1 MKKGTTVTIEEKRK
15 YLGQILINLNK
26 DYTRLG
32 IVLNAY
38 RYGRGEGVNN
48 VGGYETNIS
57 EALILSKLYFS
68 DLTSEIEEY
77 LKFVKDRYTMI
88 LLKGFLTK
96 GNETA
101 QRVEEMNK
109 KVVETNQAFDELYSQ
124 YNKLEEKILNKFKEL

>member
-1 MKKGTTVTIEEKRK
+1 MKKITSEEKRK

-38 RYGRGEGVNN
+38 RYGRGEGVDN
-48 VGGYETNIS
+48 VGGYEMNIS

-77 LKFVKDRYTMI
+77 SEFIKKRYTMI
-88 LLKGFLTK
+88 LLKGFLTLQK
-96 GNETA
+96 GNETTD
-101 QRVEEMNK
+101 RVEEMNK
-109 KVVETNQAFDELYSQ
+109 KVIESNQASDELYNQ

>member
-1 MKKGTTVTIEEKRK
+1 MKKITTEEKRK

-38 RYGRGEGVNN
+38 RYGRGEGVDN
-48 VGGYETNIS
+48 VGGYEMNIS

-77 LKFVKDRYTMI
+77 SEFIKKRYTMI
-88 LLKGFLTK
+88 LLKGFLTLQK
-96 GNETA
+96 GNETTD
-101 QRVEEMNK
+101 RVEEMNK
-109 KVVETNQAFDELYSQ
+109 KVIESNQASDELYNQ